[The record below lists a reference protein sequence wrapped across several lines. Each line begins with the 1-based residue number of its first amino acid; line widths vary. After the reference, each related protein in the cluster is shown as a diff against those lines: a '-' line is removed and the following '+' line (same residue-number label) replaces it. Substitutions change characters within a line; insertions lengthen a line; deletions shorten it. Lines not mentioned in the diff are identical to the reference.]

1 MTQRSLHFALLV
13 CDTPLPEV
21 VAKYGDYTQQF
32 PVIFERASASKN
44 VRITWDFFEVVKEQ
58 AYPSLEDIENKKY
71 DAIVITGSKYDAHDD
86 LPWILKMVEFLQA
99 VLKKPEAVKLVGFC
113 FGHQLILRAAG
124 GVTERNPKGWEVG
137 HTELELTEEGKEFL
151 KTDKKVLVKSKMKK
165 SKFSKI

>member
-151 KTDKKVLVKSKMKK
+151 KTDKKVLVKSKKVKK
-165 SKFSKI
+165 